1 MKTLNKPLSVLT
13 VSLLASNAFAALE
26 GNGYTTES
34 GLKVLPVFNSGYE
47 YNDNIGRYSNDANPE
62 SSSLIILE
70 PGVALQAERGE
81 SKYQVLYQL
90 SSGNYLDSR
99 DDNYIDHRF
108 ATENFISLNRRNS
121 LSINYAFLYQH
132 EERGTGILA
141 GDNFSTAA
149 NGPVEFSVH
158 KASLTHTY
166 GSDNATGRIES
177 SLRIEDKNYQN
188 YRNIKDPEFA
198 PYSTKFK
205 DYFEF
210 GAGMAFY
217 YRAMPATRLLA
228 EVDINNR
235 DYKYD
240 GIDTTTSQD
249 SVDRFFLTGATWDIT
264 GKTTGKL
271 RLGLQSKSY
280 TEANRVDFNGFSWD
294 LDLEWKPLSYST
306 VLVSAAQRAKD
317 PEQGSNYVDERS
329 FDTNWKHYWMSNLFT
344 DVSFLYVKDD
354 YSESTRVED
363 FYRLGLGL
371 GYEIRDFVE
380 LSTGWRME
388 NNDSSIDENKY
399 NQNVYYVS
407 ANLIF

>member
-1 MKTLNKPLSVLT
+1 
-13 VSLLASNAFAALE
+13 
-26 GNGYTTES
+26 
-34 GLKVLPVFNSGYE
+34 
-47 YNDNIGRYSNDANPE
+47 
-62 SSSLIILE
+62 
-70 PGVALQAERGE
+70 
-81 SKYQVLYQL
+81 
-90 SSGNYLDSR
+90 
-99 DDNYIDHRF
+99 
-108 ATENFISLNRRNS
+108 
-121 LSINYAFLYQH
+121 
-132 EERGTGILA
+132 
-141 GDNFSTAA
+141 
-149 NGPVEFSVH
+149 
-158 KASLTHTY
+158 
-166 GSDNATGRIES
+166 
-177 SLRIEDKNYQN
+177 
-188 YRNIKDPEFA
+188 
-198 PYSTKFK
+198 
-205 DYFEF
+205 
-210 GAGMAFY
+210 MAFY

-235 DYKYD
+235 EYKYD

-249 SVDRFFLTGATWDIT
+249 SVDRFLLTGATWDIT

-271 RLGLQSKSY
+271 RLGLQNKSY
-280 TEANRVDFNGFSWD
+280 TEASRVDFNGFSWD

>member
-1 MKTLNKPLSVLT
+1 MKTLTKPLSVLT
-13 VSLLASNAFAALE
+13 VSLFASNAFAALE
-26 GNGYTTES
+26 GNGYITES
-34 GLKVLPVFNSGYE
+34 GIKVIPLFDSAYE
-47 YNDNIGRYSNDANPE
+47 YNDNIGRYSKQENPE
-62 SSSLIILE
+62 SSSLIVVE

-141 GDNFSTAA
+141 GDNFSLAA
-149 NGPVEFSVH
+149 KGPVEFSVH

-166 GSDNATGRIES
+166 GSDNAAGRIES
-177 SLRIEDKNYQN
+177 TLRIEDKNYQN

-210 GAGMAFY
+210 GAAMAFY

-235 DYKYD
+235 EYKYD
-240 GIDTTTSQD
+240 GLDTTTSQD

-271 RLGLQSKSY
+271 RLGLQNKSY
-280 TEANRVDFNGFSWD
+280 TEASRVDFNGLSWD

-363 FYRLGLGL
+363 FYRLGVGL

-380 LSTGWRME
+380 LSTGWRTE
-388 NNDSSIDENKY
+388 NNDSSVDDNKY